1 MGVFDA
7 LSRLLGGRS
16 SEDSVARSACRDLA
30 SRARGETVTADVLA
44 NRSDRSNDP
53 LIEYIGDDELPHHV
67 FLGNE
72 VVVDNDDSY
81 TTEYPARHT
90 QFVITDRR
98 LLVLLGNR
106 ITDTVWEVP
115 LEDVLDVYVDDE
127 SWKQYLIVE
136 ADRNDQRMT
145 FFVDV
150 TMESETD
157 ELRSGVEFV
166 RERAQ

>member
-7 LSRLLGGRS
+7 VSRLLGGRS
-16 SEDSVARSACRDLA
+16 SGDSTARSSYRDLA

-44 NRSDRSNDP
+44 NRSNRSNDP
-53 LIEYIGDDELPHHV
+53 LVEYLVDDELPHHV

-72 VVVDNDDSY
+72 VVIDNDDSY
-81 TTEYPARHT
+81 TTQYPTRHT

-98 LLVLLGNR
+98 LLVVLGNR
-106 ITDTVWEVP
+106 LSDTVWEVP
-115 LEDVLDVYVDDE
+115 LEDVLDVYVDDD
-127 SWKQYLIVE
+127 SWKQYLVVE
-136 ADRNDQRMT
+136 ADRDDQRMT

-157 ELRSGVEFV
+157 ELLSGVEYV
-166 RERAQ
+166 RERVQ